1 MSTFQEMKAAAQG
14 RWAEIWAA
22 LGVPDLPPPGQHG
35 PCPGC
40 GGRDRFRLVPED
52 AEHGGWICGQGG
64 NPTGGDGLELL
75 CHVHGWKKG
84 EALKVVAG
92 YLGILP
98 DTSPQ
103 ARQQARERAIQAK
116 RHRYEEA
123 LVHEL
128 TVLRLAISRRV
139 VDRDLVKDRHHRANA
154 PQFRPM
160 PDEHWQREI
169 QAALRI
175 TALIGKL
182 YPTHTKDKA
191 A

>member
-1 MSTFQEMKAAAQG
+1 MSTFQEVKVAAQG
-14 RWAEIWAA
+14 RWSEIWAA
-22 LGVPDLPPPGQHG
+22 LGVPDLPSLDQHS

-40 GGRDRFRLVPED
+40 GGRDRLRLVPED

-64 NPTGGDGLELL
+64 TPTGGDGFDFLT
-75 CHVHGWKKG
+75 HVHGWSKS
-84 EALKVVAG
+84 EALRTVAHH
-92 YLGILP
+92 LGIQT

-116 RHRYEEA
+116 RRQYEEA

-139 VDRDLVKDRHHRANA
+139 VDRELAQDRHYRASA
-154 PQFRPM
+154 PEFRPM
-160 PDEHWQREI
+160 PDEYWQREK
-169 QAALRI
+169 QAAIRI

-182 YPTHTKDKA
+182 YPIRTKDKA